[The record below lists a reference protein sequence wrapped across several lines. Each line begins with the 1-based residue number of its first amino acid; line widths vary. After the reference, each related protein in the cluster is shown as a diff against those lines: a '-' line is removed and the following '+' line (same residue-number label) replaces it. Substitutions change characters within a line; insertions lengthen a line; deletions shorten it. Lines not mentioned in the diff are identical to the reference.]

1 VLPLTQVETWYLGES
16 IKGETFL
23 CQKLASYLDQIQD
36 PELRAL
42 TGDFQRTCE
51 RHIDLLSRHVM

>member
-1 VLPLTQVETWYLGES
+1 VETWYLGES

-51 RHIDLLSRHVM
+51 RHIDLLSRHVT